1 MTSTLAERVFAG
13 DARAIARAISLIED
27 ESPAGAELVR
37 DIYPR
42 TGRAYL
48 IGVTGP
54 PGAGKSTLVDRMTTE
69 IRKTGQTVGIIAVDP
84 TSPFSG
90 GAILGDR
97 VRMAGHFG
105 DEGVFIRSMATR
117 GHLGG
122 LARATSDVALVLDA
136 AGKDIVMIETVGVG
150 QDEVDIVR
158 TADIS
163 IVVLVPGTG
172 DEVQALKAGIMEI
185 ADIFV
190 VNKADRDGADRLVQ
204 SVSGMLAL
212 SEPKRRGAE
221 DPRDDWRPPILKTEA
236 TTGKGVPELIEGIGT
251 FRAHS
256 EASRVTRRRARQ
268 EYRLRDLLSHRF
280 MQMVEEALPE
290 GELQRIVDGIAE
302 RKVDPYS
309 AATAIIKTVRG
320 AGPAEVRGAGSATLP
335 VPERRGPASVRRAGP
350 AAPPVPGRRGPA
362 RTKAVLDHVGIA
374 VQDIDKALAFYR
386 DALGLDIEDPEN
398 VASQRVRAHF
408 IPVGE
413 SSIELLEATASDSAI
428 AKYVEKRGPGIHHIT
443 LRVDDIRA
451 MLARLKARGVRLVD
465 EEPRPGAEGSLV
477 AFIHP
482 SAAHGVLV
490 ELKQK

>member
-1 MTSTLAERVFAG
+1 MTLAERVLTG
-13 DARAIARAISLIED
+13 DPRAIARAISLIEN
-27 ESPAGAELVR
+27 ESPAGAEVVR

-42 TGRAYL
+42 TGRAYV

-69 IRKTGQTVGIIAVDP
+69 LRGGGQTVGIVAVDP

-90 GAILGDR
+90 GALLGDR
-97 VRMAGHFG
+97 VRMGTHFG
-105 DEGVFIRSMATR
+105 DEGVFILSMATR

-190 VNKADRDGADRLVQ
+190 INKADRDGADRLAQ
-204 SVSGMLAL
+204 SVAAMLAL
-212 SEPKRRGAE
+212 QAFQPG
-221 DPRDDWRPPILKTEA
+221 DWQPPILKTEA
-236 TTGKGVPELIEGIGT
+236 TTGVGVPELIASIAK

-256 EASRVTRRRARQ
+256 EAARATRRRARQ

-280 MQMVEEALPE
+280 LQLVDETLPA
-290 GELQRIVDGIAE
+290 GELQRVIDGIAE
-302 RKVDPYS
+302 RHVDPYS
-309 AATAIIKTVRG
+309 AAADIMHRVRG
-320 AGPAEVRGAGSATLP
+320 TGRADGGAGRGGPAI
-335 VPERRGPASVRRAGP
+335 
-350 AAPPVPGRRGPA
+350 
-362 RTKAVLDHVGIA
+362 LDHVGIA

-386 DALGLDIEDPEN
+386 DALGLEVEAPEE
-398 VASQRVRAHF
+398 VSSQRVRAHV

-413 SSIELLEATASDSAI
+413 SSIELLEGTASDSPITKYI
-428 AKYVEKRGPGIHHIT
+428 ATRGPGIHHIT

-451 MLARLKARGVRLVD
+451 ALARLKARGVRLVD
-465 EEPRPGAEGSLV
+465 EEPRQGAEGALV

-490 ELKQK
+490 ELKQT